1 MTIVEAKGLPK
12 MDVVGKSDPYCVVS
26 LLGGPLSFTTS
37 VKPNTLEPT
46 WNETGQ
52 FLLTNPLVDVVQIK
66 LFDKDVSKDDPMGT
80 VRIELNHYMNRQLND
95 AWHAITPEK
104 SGKQGGQIHVILQIF
119 PTP

>member
-1 MTIVEAKGLPK
+1 
-12 MDVVGKSDPYCVVS
+12 VS

-52 FLLTNPLVDVVQIK
+52 FLLTNPIIDVVQIK

-80 VRIELNHYMNRQLND
+80 VRIELNHYMNGQLDD

-104 SGKQGGQIHVILQIF
+104 SGKQGGQIHLILQIF
-119 PTP
+119 RTS